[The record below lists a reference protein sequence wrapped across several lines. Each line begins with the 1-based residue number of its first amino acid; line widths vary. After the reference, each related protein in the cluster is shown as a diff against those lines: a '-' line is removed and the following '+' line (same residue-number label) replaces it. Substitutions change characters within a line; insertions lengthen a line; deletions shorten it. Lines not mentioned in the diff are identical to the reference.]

1 MIKLIGHFFKDAR
14 VVVLLVFLIILGFY
28 SLSKN
33 IHLSEE
39 TTDNAI
45 VKCDLIDVV
54 PEIPGVVQGLHIVD
68 NERVEKNDLI
78 INIRDDVYR
87 AIASVAESDYKIQK
101 KEMDIWLGQLKLD
114 ENDLRYSERNLIR
127 LRQLKLSKS
136 ISDDV
141 FDAAEQEY
149 QKRLQNIDNTK
160 AKLVLQT
167 AKIDAANGKWKEAT
181 VRLEQTRIRAL
192 RSGIITNRR
201 ISEGEY
207 MNTGQTIAS
216 ITSCDEAA
224 WVDANFKETQIN
236 RIKPRQIVELHV
248 DAYPDVVMRGE
259 VESISSGSGSTF
271 SVLPPENAT
280 GNFTKV
286 VQRFPVRIKIID
298 TKNKILRTGLSVVA
312 SIKVVEKSNQQVASK
327 Q

>member
-1 MIKLIGHFFKDAR
+1 MIKSVGYIFKDAR
-14 VVVLLVFLIILGFY
+14 VVVLLVFLIILALYYF
-28 SLSKN
+28 SKN

-39 TTDNAI
+39 ATDNAI

-54 PEIPGVVQGLHIVD
+54 PEVPGIVQGLHIVD
-68 NERVEKNDLI
+68 NERVEQNDLI

-87 AIASVAESDYKIQK
+87 AVASVAESDYKIQK
-101 KEMDIWLGQLKLD
+101 KEMDILLGQLKLD
-114 ENDLRYSERNLIR
+114 ENDLRYSERHLTR
-127 LRQLKLSKS
+127 MKQLKLSRS

-141 FDAAEQEY
+141 FDDAEQDY
-149 QKRLQNIDNTK
+149 QKRLQNVENTK

-167 AKIDAANGKWKEAT
+167 AKIDSASAKWNEAT
-181 VRLEQTRIRAL
+181 VRLEQTRIHAL
-192 RSGIITNRR
+192 RSGIVTNRR

-216 ITSCDEAA
+216 ITSCEESA
-224 WVDANFKETQIN
+224 WVDANFKETQIS
-236 RIKPRQIVELHV
+236 RIKPGQIVQLHV
-248 DAYPDVVMRGE
+248 DAFPDTVMRGE

-286 VQRFPVRIKIID
+286 VQRFPVRIKIVD
-298 TKNKILRTGLSVVA
+298 TKNKVLRTGLSVVV
-312 SIKVVEKSNQQVASK
+312 SIKVVEEVTQQIADK
-327 Q
+327 R